1 MKSSIGSILCAL
13 TLTMVASMSNYQS
26 IAAEP
31 SKSNPDV
38 EAVVQASNQFT
49 FDLYRKLTAEKGNL
63 FFSPCSIS
71 TALDMVYAGA
81 RGDTAEQMAQVL
93 AIKGKLEGDTLHEA
107 AGELIRQLNAG
118 GQQGSYQLTVANR
131 LWGQEGFKFLDPF
144 LNLVR
149 KYYGADFEQVDFAQA
164 ETARKTINT
173 WVEKATSEKIKDL
186 IPQGAINSMTRLVL
200 TNAVYFKGMWK
211 DSFDQSATRPTPF
224 LLSANERV
232 DVPMM
237 YQKKRHNFA
246 EIQLPDNHGLKI
258 LQLPYKTAATGSKGL
273 SMVLLLPDDDSGLT
287 NLEQQLTPDSLSQ
300 WMTKLQSAEV
310 MTWVPKFTLTAQFQL
325 NGVLSALGMPLAF
338 DAQQADFS
346 GMDGR
351 QDLFLSA
358 VFHKA
363 YVDVNEEGTEAA
375 AATGAVVG
383 AMAMPV
389 REQPKEFRA
398 DHPFIFLIRDEA
410 SGSIL
415 FIGRVTD
422 PRG

>member
-1 MKSSIGSILCAL
+1 
-13 TLTMVASMSNYQS
+13 
-26 IAAEP
+26 
-31 SKSNPDV
+31 
-38 EAVVQASNQFT
+38 
-49 FDLYRKLTAEKGNL
+49 
-63 FFSPCSIS
+63 
-71 TALDMVYAGA
+71 
-81 RGDTAEQMAQVL
+81 
-93 AIKGKLEGDTLHEA
+93 
-107 AGELIRQLNAG
+107 
-118 GQQGSYQLTVANR
+118 
-131 LWGQEGFKFLDPF
+131 
-144 LNLVR
+144 
-149 KYYGADFEQVDFAQA
+149 
-164 ETARKTINT
+164 
-173 WVEKATSEKIKDL
+173 
-186 IPQGAINSMTRLVL
+186 
-200 TNAVYFKGMWK
+200 
-211 DSFDQSATRPTPF
+211 
-224 LLSANERV
+224 
-232 DVPMM
+232 MM
-237 YQKKRHNFA
+237 YQKKHHNFA

-273 SMVLLLPDDDSGLT
+273 SMVLLLPDDVSGLT

-363 YVDVNEEGTEAA
+363 FVEVNEEGTEAA

-383 AMAMPV
+383 AMAMPI